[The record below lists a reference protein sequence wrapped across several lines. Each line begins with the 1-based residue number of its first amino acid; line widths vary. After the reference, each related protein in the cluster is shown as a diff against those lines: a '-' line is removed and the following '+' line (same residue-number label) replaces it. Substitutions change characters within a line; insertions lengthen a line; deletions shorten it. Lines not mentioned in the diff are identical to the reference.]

1 MVNFSPIT
9 AIGAYTGIL
18 PSQQMWAYDMYP
30 SWTPASIAYPSDS
43 LSIQNDKKLYQFD
56 VQSDALVRQAAMLEA
71 NLAPMAQQ
79 WQAQVAQWYN
89 NTMQSLNSNMSWNF
103 NNVSTNPGLDFR
115 NNGFGLS
122 NGVGNNPWMPGMN
135 TGNVN
140 NNNNNNS
147 KEMDDKD
154 VWKYMSRTGTIDTY
168 GEKLLEKVKLK
179 DGTEKSYVER
189 LVELAK
195 DFVTAEDTELSDSE
209 FAQLKEIATKLR
221 DNKPITKEDFLTLKE
236 IVKNHRGEIDG
247 KKDNTDKVD
256 DDDVEENENE
266 TTKTNRSGLYNAG
279 HYDANGVNVST
290 ANDYYEALD
299 SAGTDKDLLKQ
310 AGNQTTKYNV
320 IEVLDQFEIK
330 NDYQENLLEAILDDC
345 DNWNGSNEKNWHW
358 FEDDSARA
366 FVQPLCEKVIERC
379 KDLRALSNCSKELK
393 AELEKAEKDLKSS
406 LDALNAKS
414 NGKDHSDDDTS
425 TLTSTLSRNFST
437 LVALIK
443 SSEEALYN
451 EQEYNP
457 VAVSTPQ

>member
-71 NLAPMAQQ
+71 NLVPMAQQ
-79 WQAQVAQWYN
+79 WQAQVAQWYK

-135 TGNVN
+135 IGNVN

-154 VWKYMSRTGTIDTY
+154 VWKYMSRTGSIDTY

-189 LVELAK
+189 LVALAK

-209 FAQLKEIATKLR
+209 FAQLKEIATKMR
-221 DNKPITKEDFLTLKE
+221 DNKPW
-236 IVKNHRGEIDG
+236 R
-247 KKDNTDKVD
+247 
-256 DDDVEENENE
+256 
-266 TTKTNRSGLYNAG
+266 NRRQ
-279 HYDANGVNVST
+279 
-290 ANDYYEALD
+290 
-299 SAGTDKDLLKQ
+299 KRQKRQ
-310 AGNQTTKYNV
+310 
-320 IEVLDQFEIK
+320 
-330 NDYQENLLEAILDDC
+330 
-345 DNWNGSNEKNWHW
+345 
-358 FEDDSARA
+358 
-366 FVQPLCEKVIERC
+366 
-379 KDLRALSNCSKELK
+379 
-393 AELEKAEKDLKSS
+393 
-406 LDALNAKS
+406 
-414 NGKDHSDDDTS
+414 
-425 TLTSTLSRNFST
+425 SR
-437 LVALIK
+437 
-443 SSEEALYN
+443 
-451 EQEYNP
+451 
-457 VAVSTPQ
+457 